1 MATLMTSHAGWTEV
15 WMDTLVTIQLAV
27 PACDA
32 APWAPSVERAF
43 RWFAAVEAACSRF
56 DPTSEVSRLV
66 HQVDRPVRV
75 SPILAGALRFSLLI
89 AAATGGAF
97 DPAIGHRLEAAG
109 YDREYRTGLRRR
121 SRIDAAARPTY
132 RDVVLDPCGETVTLR
147 QPVLLDLGG
156 VAKGIAVDLAAR
168 ELAYTPGAVVDAGGD
183 VYAHGTDYGG
193 RLWRVG
199 LAHPRRRGS
208 LLGTVDVTD
217 AAVGTSGD
225 YARGAHI
232 FDPRTPAMKPAES
245 GRPAL
250 PAPDTQRPVAVT
262 VLAPTA
268 AAADAL
274 STAAIVLGLA
284 AGRQLLEHT
293 SQVEGVLVT
302 SAGDCITTTGF
313 PRESLIGA
321 RAW

>member
-1 MATLMTSHAGWTEV
+1 MAAVMTSHAGWTEV

-32 APWAPSVERAF
+32 APWAPVVARAF
-43 RWFAAVEAACSRF
+43 RWFAAVEASCSRF

-66 HQVDRPVRV
+66 HQVGRPVPV
-75 SPILAGALRFSLLI
+75 SPILAGALQVSLSL
-89 AAATGGAF
+89 AAATDGAF

-109 YDREYRTGLRRR
+109 YDREYRTGLRWH
-121 SRIDAAARPTY
+121 SGIDPAARPTY
-132 RDVVLDPCGETVTLR
+132 RDVVLDPHAETVTLR

-156 VAKGIAVDLAAR
+156 VAKGVAVDLAAR
-168 ELAYTPGAVVDAGGD
+168 ELAYAPGAVVDAGGD

-193 RLWRVG
+193 RCWRVG
-199 LAHPRRRGS
+199 LAHPRHRGT

-232 FDPRTPAMKPAES
+232 VDARTPPMERAGSPEV
-245 GRPAL
+245 
-250 PAPDTQRPVAVT
+250 QRPVAVT

-268 AAADAL
+268 SAADAL
-274 STAAIVLGLA
+274 STASVVLGIA
-284 AGRQLLEHT
+284 AGRQLLEHA
-293 SQVEGVLVT
+293 SQVEGLLVT
-302 SAGDCITTTGF
+302 GAGECVTTSGF
-313 PRESLIGA
+313 PRGSLIGA